1 MSSMKHQ
8 NWIAAGAIAAM
19 VAAAPALKA
28 QDSTS
33 TTTGSMSTGMSSP
46 AGTIDYTV
54 LANRTFDYLDLT
66 QAKASGL
73 SDNQVATVAKIA
85 EETGQPFHSIR
96 ADLMRG
102 ESFSMLATKYNL
114 DLADLY
120 NVDDEKTKI
129 DNYKAAYE
137 TTGTFA
143 LKNMAGGTMGGN
155 MSSSTDMTSGSMS
168 SSSSTSNT
176 GTMTPAASG
185 DVVDVAMATPQLSTL
200 VKAIQAAG
208 LVDTLKGAGP
218 FTIFAPSNRA
228 FARVPKAQ
236 LDALM
241 ADPTALKNLLTYH
254 VISGQKV
261 DAATAMSMTS
271 PTSPPT
277 VQGGTLNVTTSN
289 GRVMINN
296 ATVTKA
302 DIPASNGIIH
312 IINRVLMPPAAGTGT
327 TGAGA
332 GTGTTGTTGQ

>member
-8 NWIAAGAIAAM
+8 NWIAVGAIAAM
-19 VAAAPALKA
+19 MAAAPALKA

-85 EETGQPFHSIR
+85 EETGQPFHSVR
-96 ADLMRG
+96 GDLMRG
-102 ESFSMLATKYNL
+102 ESFPTLATMYNL
-114 DLADLY
+114 NLADLY
-120 NVDDEKTKI
+120 NVDDEKAKI
-129 DNYKAAYE
+129 DAYKSAYE

-143 LKNMAGGTMGGN
+143 MKNMAGGMTGGN
-155 MSSSTDMTSGSMS
+155 MSSSTDTTSGSMS
-168 SSSSTSNT
+168 SSSSTSST
-176 GTMTPAASG
+176 TSTTAPVAAG

-236 LDALM
+236 MDALM

-289 GRVMINN
+289 GRVMIND
-296 ATVTKA
+296 ATVVKA

-312 IINRVLMPPAAGTGT
+312 IINRVLTPPAA
-327 TGAGA
+327 A
-332 GTGTTGTTGQ
+332 TTGTTGQ